1 MFHVKLPQTSDE
13 IEESLVVFWH
23 VEEGDKVEEGDTLV
37 EVQTEK
43 AVFEIEAEEA
53 GTIHQIIVKRGDS
66 AKVGDVLVTI
76 DTGADSET
84 VKPTIPEDRAES
96 AVALD
101 DRSFVRISPRLR
113 KLAKDLNVNLTDV
126 IGTGPGGALTEE
138 DIQQA
143 SAGSIEMGTKTE
155 EMAGIRKTIATRM
168 MKSLQESAQL
178 TITAWADVTAIGTKR
193 KERMSSISWNSI
205 ISHAAIRAL
214 EQHQALNAHIKDGRV
229 TYYEQIHL
237 GMAVDTDEG
246 LYVPV
251 LRDADQLTLNELDE
265 ALKNISRNLSEKN
278 LSSVELTGSTFTIT
292 NLGGYGVQ
300 FFTPIINPPEVCIL
314 GIGKIEPYII
324 LENGE
329 IIQKER
335 VPLSLTFDHRIID
348 GAPAARYL
356 QTLADLCQVF

>member
-1 MFHVKLPQTSDE
+1 
-13 IEESLVVFWH
+13 
-23 VEEGDKVEEGDTLV
+23 
-37 EVQTEK
+37 
-43 AVFEIEAEEA
+43 
-53 GTIHQIIVKRGDS
+53 
-66 AKVGDVLVTI
+66 
-76 DTGADSET
+76 
-84 VKPTIPEDRAES
+84 
-96 AVALD
+96 
-101 DRSFVRISPRLR
+101 
-113 KLAKDLNVNLTDV
+113 
-126 IGTGPGGALTEE
+126 
-138 DIQQA
+138 
-143 SAGSIEMGTKTE
+143 MGTKTE